1 MKIRNIRSGEI
12 YIGRSCNIY
21 IHFKVFLLKCM
32 ELYHNSPSMS
42 SCRGAS
48 FYLCYVPSLMRHL
61 ICLRNVDGIL
71 FTRKENG

>member
-1 MKIRNIRSGEI
+1 
-12 YIGRSCNIY
+12 
-21 IHFKVFLLKCM
+21 M